1 MIPVRDEDIGGA
13 VVRRRIERGGR
24 PPLLAGA
31 RLSRDDVLSMP
42 VANRRALVATER
54 LWLLPRNGA
63 VVAGADSRATR
74 HIVQVARNQFDV
86 IHGVKLNDA
95 PLSKEAA
102 EELATRPEQ

>member
-1 MIPVRDEDIGGA
+1 MIPVRDDDIGGA

-42 VANRRALVATER
+42 VANRRSLVATER
-54 LWLLPRNGA
+54 LWLLPRSGA
-63 VVAGADSRATR
+63 SNAADDVRATS
-74 HIVQVARNQFDV
+74 HVVQVGKNQFDV
-86 IHGVKLNDA
+86 IQGVKLNDA

-102 EELATRPEQ
+102 EELATRPAS